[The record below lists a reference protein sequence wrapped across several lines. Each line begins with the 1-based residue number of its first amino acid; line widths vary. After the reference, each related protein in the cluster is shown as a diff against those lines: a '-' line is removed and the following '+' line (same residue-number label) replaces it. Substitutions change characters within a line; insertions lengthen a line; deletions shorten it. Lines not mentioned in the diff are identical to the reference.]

1 MSNQRTLG
9 IALAVAF
16 GVILSFQAVSS
27 KDRRV
32 EVESFVLRDEEGR
45 IRALLTASEGHVSLQ
60 FRDGDEKQGSI
71 SVDDRGNSLF
81 SLTGKN
87 GMNGLSIHASDER
100 GSIVL
105 MGDMNNLTL
114 RNEVGAS
121 LQMSMLLGWSLM
133 TVSDSDGET
142 TAGFIVDPRGK
153 SIAYGINV
161 RNYLRE

>member
-1 MSNQRTLG
+1 
-9 IALAVAF
+9 
-16 GVILSFQAVSS
+16 
-27 KDRRV
+27 
-32 EVESFVLRDEEGR
+32 
-45 IRALLTASEGHVSLQ
+45 
-60 FRDGDEKQGSI
+60 
-71 SVDDRGNSLF
+71 
-81 SLTGKN
+81 
-87 GMNGLSIHASDER
+87 
-100 GSIVL
+100 

-161 RNYLRE
+161 PELFERMMLKVPPRQASGSPELGDEAIDGKGLAP